1 MNRPSEPWMTA
12 AAPRAVLAALDG
24 AEGSTRFVGGCVRA
38 IVRRETPDDIDLATI
53 FPPEE
58 VMRRLDAAG
67 IRAMPTGLAHGTV
80 TAVLDK
86 IGIEVTTLRQD
97 VETDG
102 RRAVVAFTTD
112 WRVDAERRDFTMN
125 AMSLTADG
133 NLHDYF
139 EGARD
144 ALDGRVRFVGDAE
157 LRIREDVLRI
167 LRFFRFHAWY
177 GQGAPDS
184 TGLAACRD
192 LADLMPNLSR
202 ERIGK
207 EMLKLLAAPAPAKS
221 VRTMADCGVLAH
233 ILPGTADLAAF
244 SRLLELDKPTDA
256 VLRLAVLNTGP
267 IGPVTTSL
275 RLSKAESA
283 RLDRMADLELA
294 PSAGERAWKEFIY
307 HHGRDSFRDS
317 MLVRAARGADFS
329 TEMLA
334 DALRFARNWEAP
346 DLPIAGRDLRALGVA
361 SGPGLG
367 ELLRRV
373 ERWWIDG
380 DFAADKSA
388 CLEQAALMIARGD

>member
-67 IRAMPTGLAHGTV
+67 IRAVPTGLAHGTV

-144 ALDGRVRFVGDAE
+144 ALDG
-157 LRIREDVLRI
+157 
-167 LRFFRFHAWY
+167 
-177 GQGAPDS
+177 
-184 TGLAACRD
+184 
-192 LADLMPNLSR
+192 
-202 ERIGK
+202 
-207 EMLKLLAAPAPAKS
+207 
-221 VRTMADCGVLAH
+221 
-233 ILPGTADLAAF
+233 
-244 SRLLELDKPTDA
+244 
-256 VLRLAVLNTGP
+256 
-267 IGPVTTSL
+267 
-275 RLSKAESA
+275 
-283 RLDRMADLELA
+283 
-294 PSAGERAWKEFIY
+294 
-307 HHGRDSFRDS
+307 
-317 MLVRAARGADFS
+317 
-329 TEMLA
+329 
-334 DALRFARNWEAP
+334 
-346 DLPIAGRDLRALGVA
+346 
-361 SGPGLG
+361 
-367 ELLRRV
+367 
-373 ERWWIDG
+373 
-380 DFAADKSA
+380 
-388 CLEQAALMIARGD
+388 